1 MARSGSGDCHR
12 NCRVLS
18 YVCATSLMLAAGS
31 SARADDSLIEARGQ
45 VSLGSFLNNSELKI
59 RVDGES
65 SEGTRVD
72 WDNTFGDD
80 EVTRF
85 RLDGLWRVSDRHHV
99 RVLYTDY
106 SRNRTET
113 IEQDIEWQGDT
124 IPVDALVHGK
134 QSFSILEAAYE
145 YAFVHSD
152 KYELAGS
159 IGFHYTSFEASLRA
173 SLLHCNDN
181 GRVKVTVLPS
191 RREFD
196 ARGDE
201 PVLSAALRQHLNLPH
216 SCKGGSCGTCR
227 VRVLRGSFAYPY
239 GRPIGIDAAEEEAGY
254 ALICQA
260 RATEELVIEI
270 REIRNVTDVEIRELP
285 ARVERMER
293 LAPDVM
299 GLWLRLPAIEPFNW
313 RSGQYVDVMLPG
325 ERRRSFSLANPPHDS
340 ALLEL
345 HVRRAP
351 GGEFSEKGFGGMKQ
365 GSLLRIEGPL
375 GQFFYRPEASRPA
388 LLIGGGTGYAPLKAM
403 IREVLESGSRR
414 DLVLYW
420 GARTEAD
427 LYEDAWLRELAA
439 KHAHFHYTPV
449 LTEFVHEAVLKNVAG
464 LAGFD
469 VYAAGPPAMID
480 AVRTALPRHGA
491 EPERIYF
498 DSFDYAPA

>member
-1 MARSGSGDCHR
+1 MRG
-12 NCRVLS
+12 LS
-18 YVCATSLMLAAGS
+18 FVCG
-31 SARADDSLIEARGQ
+31 
-45 VSLGSFLNNSELKI
+45 
-59 RVDGES
+59 
-65 SEGTRVD
+65 
-72 WDNTFGDD
+72 
-80 EVTRF
+80 
-85 RLDGLWRVSDRHHV
+85 
-99 RVLYTDY
+99 
-106 SRNRTET
+106 
-113 IEQDIEWQGDT
+113 
-124 IPVDALVHGK
+124 
-134 QSFSILEAAYE
+134 
-145 YAFVHSD
+145 
-152 KYELAGS
+152 
-159 IGFHYTSFEASLRA
+159 
-173 SLLHCNDN
+173 DN

-227 VRVLRGSFAYPY
+227 VRVLRGNFAYPH

-299 GLWLRLPAIEPFNW
+299 GLWLRLPAIEPFTW

-325 ERRRSFSLANPPHDS
+325 DRRRSFSLANPPHDS

-351 GGEFSEKGFGGMKQ
+351 GGEFSEKVFGGMKQ
-365 GSLLRIEGPL
+365 GSLLHIEGPL
-375 GQFFYRPEASRPA
+375 GQFFYRPDASRPA

-449 LTEFVHEAVLKNVAG
+449 HTEFVHEAVLKNVAG

-480 AVRTALPRHGA
+480 AIRTALPRQGA
-491 EPERIYF
+491 DPERIYF
-498 DSFDYAPA
+498 DSFDYAPV